1 MKNGSDVDTMLTI
14 GVERVVLRSRLVVQ
28 FYSDEL

>member
-1 MKNGSDVDTMLTI
+1 MKNSSDGDTMLTI
-14 GVERVVLRSRLVVQ
+14 DVERVVLRSRLVVQ

>member
-1 MKNGSDVDTMLTI
+1 MKNGSDGDTMLTI

>member
-1 MKNGSDVDTMLTI
+1 MKNGSDGDTMLTI
-14 GVERVVLRSRLVVQ
+14 GVKRVVLRSRLVVQ

>member
-14 GVERVVLRSRLVVQ
+14 GVERVGLRSRLVVQ